1 MENLLRYDKDK
12 VYTFIDLETEN
23 LCLSFINNRPW
34 QCGMINAKG
43 NEILQ
48 TSDIY
53 IKWDK
58 PIINTTKL
66 LSILAKLLKL

>member
-12 VYTFIDLETEN
+12 IYTFIDLETEN
-23 LCLSFINNRPW
+23 LCLSFVNNRPW
-34 QCGMINAKG
+34 QCGMIKAKG

-53 IKWDK
+53 IK
-58 PIINTTKL
+58 
-66 LSILAKLLKL
+66 